1 MKTSLG
7 PEQLSLKKTKK
18 SRVVTKRIVFQLRIS
33 FSQLSFFLRETFCL
47 QSVAM
52 SLECGINMTLMRKMA
67 DAVHGMGTH

>member
-33 FSQLSFFLRETFCL
+33 FSQLSFFCKRPSVSSLL
-47 QSVAM
+47 QCPLNVG
-52 SLECGINMTLMRKMA
+52 LT
-67 DAVHGMGTH
+67 